1 MKKTA
6 TIFPLVFLT
15 ITFTIILAVSAQGSN
30 GWTKTL
36 MNGAGESVIQTADGG
51 YVVTGQTEQKA
62 VLIKTTSDGNIEWFK
77 TYGEIGAP
85 FRSLSIV
92 QTIDGGYAVGCLA
105 RSGFDFFKTDSTG
118 NMQWSKGFFYGLNNA
133 VEIRSVIQT
142 SDEGFFLAGGS
153 ANDNSGFIVKTD
165 KDGNMQWNRTLTIK
179 ADSLFLRASAQTS
192 DDGFLL
198 GGKYLF
204 KVDSLGNYQWNRT
217 IEVSSICK
225 SSDGGFVVISS
236 SLEVL
241 KTDLNGN
248 VISSVSYSIPA
259 DQNYTSKKGVITK
272 DGGYAFAGTIP
283 SSYPMAEFYHGYVS
297 RLNST
302 GMIAWVKEYSGNN
315 MINSLIYTNDD
326 SFVIAGT
333 NPYTLTGENNSIWLE
348 KTADSA
354 PSISIASSTPSSTV
368 PQPSIN
374 INQES
379 TPTPSPSPSVPEFS
393 WLTILPILLAIPIA
407 LITVRKRLQRNV

>member
-1 MKKTA
+1 MM
-6 TIFPLVFLT
+6 
-15 ITFTIILAVSAQGSN
+15 TFTIISAVSAQGSN

-36 MNGAGESVIQTADGG
+36 MNGSGESVIQTTDGG
-51 YVVTGQTEQKA
+51 YAVTGQVEQKA
-62 VLIKTTSDGNIEWFK
+62 VLIKTTSGGNIEWFK

-85 FRSLSIV
+85 SRSLSII

-105 RSGFDFFKTDSTG
+105 RSGFNFFKTDSSG

-165 KDGNMQWNRTLTIK
+165 KDGNMQWNTTLTIK

-204 KVDSLGNYQWNRT
+204 KVDSLGNYQWNRS

-225 SSDGGFVVISS
+225 SSDGGFVVIGS

-248 VISSVSYSIPA
+248 VYSSTSYNIPTDQIS
-259 DQNYTSKKGVITK
+259 TSKIGVITK

-283 SSYPMAEFYHGYVS
+283 SSYPMAEFYYGYVS

-315 MINSLIYTNDD
+315 IIRSLIYTNDG
-326 SFVIAGT
+326 SYVIAGT
-333 NPYTLTGENNSIWLE
+333 NPYSLSGENNSIWIE
-348 KTADSA
+348 KIADSA
-354 PSISIASSTPSSTV
+354 PSTSIASSTPSSTV
-368 PQPSIN
+368 PTPSIN

-393 WLTILPILLAIPIA
+393 WLTILPILLAIPIV
-407 LITVRKRLQRNV
+407 LVIVRKRLQRNV